1 PLAGG
6 AAARLHHLGRR
17 QHYWTTKRDGEVE
30 LRQEDAFASQVPI
43 TVHDMVM
50 NTAIRYANYVALGSK
65 RQEQMCK
72 GPGAGQ
78 CHAYWLISKE
88 AHGLLSQLGLQRFHS
103 VGIMGLNSEEWVIA
117 SIGAIMAGGFS
128 VGMLS
133 TNSPKACQVIA
144 ASSEMDIFVVDNDKQ
159 LQKIIQIQGSLKHL
173 KAIVQYKELHP
184 PPPSAHPTPCL
195 QWNSFLDLADY
206 VSEDTL
212 NHVIDSQKP
221 NQCCTL
227 VYTLS
232 ITGPP
237 KAMMLSHDNI
247 TWTTEIIAQSLSYKS
262 PPEKQEVL
270 VSYLPLSYLAAQ
282 LLDMWIT
289 ISVAGT
295 LYFAQSDALR
305 GSLINTLRE
314 VKPTVFYG
322 VPWVWDRL
330 LDTLK
335 TSQLAST
342 PFRRRLDKWAMW
354 LGLRAKKRQML
365 EQSHL
370 PLCFGL
376 AKKVTFNQA
385 QRFLGLHRSRQYFN
399 LGMGLSKA
407 TTEYFL
413 SLNMPI
419 CELYGLP
426 ESTGVH
432 TLSHQEDFRLLS
444 CGKSLPGTYTRTQK
458 ENEDG
463 IGDIHVWGRNVFM
476 GYLNDEKRTREK
488 IDLYGWM
495 HTGDLGLLDHDG
507 FLYVLGNENGKEA
520 KATSSGE
527 KINPNPMEQLVKRCI
542 PIVRYVVLVGEGA
555 PYLCA
560 LLTLKCQINPDT
572 GEPRNALTSEAVAL
586 CRQLRSHSTRLSDI
600 IYHKDPVVMNF
611 ISQGINAANAQVTSD
626 SAKIVKWTIL
636 ETDFSVV
643 GGELGATTEL
653 KRANVAKIYQQEIE
667 SFYAED
673 EY

>member
-1 PLAGG
+1 MSSKMLSPKYKAYQPRIR
-6 AAARLHHLGRR
+6 ARG

-65 RQEQMCK
+65 HRNGWHLLTYIEPCAYRTFLLKSLDVSRQE
-72 GPGAGQ
+72 
-78 CHAYWLISKE
+78 
-88 AHGLLSQLGLQRFHS
+88 LGLQRFHS

-173 KAIVQYKELHP
+173 KAIVQYKERIRTPLHNLY
-184 PPPSAHPTPCL
+184 S
-195 QWNSFLDLADY
+195 WNSFLDLADY

-507 FLYVLGNENGKEA
+507 FLYVLGNENDII
-520 KATSSGE
+520 TLSSGE